1 MNKIHVLLVPVL
13 LAVSAVNSSAQ
24 HTLIPTYRWKASADV
39 ELPAFVDNSLSR
51 YFPPVIDQMG
61 GSCAQAS
68 YIGYMFT
75 YEVNRLLDRDASLP
89 ENRFSYL
96 YTWNF
101 INGGEDEGSIGTDGL
116 NLALQNG
123 VITEKDFPKQ
133 YSGSQFYWASGYEK
147 YFNGMHYR
155 TDHFDEIEVV
165 DAEGIETVKRYLYDR
180 NEPGKCGGIVTFSS
194 RAGEWTFDNSYS
206 GPSGTG
212 YRSLLTSLSP
222 TGAHAMTIVGYD
234 DLVEFDAPDGKVS
247 KGAFIVTNTYGT
259 FFHDNGRFYLPYWFF
274 LQERTGEQ
282 LSKTVT
288 GVTVKYVDPLIVF
301 RVGLEYSS
309 RDDISFNFG
318 VSGSSTDTYPQHNYV
333 VPIAENQG
341 GDYPMRGKYGDS
353 DIEFGFDFSSHVEKM
368 EGMDEPNYFLI
379 VRRDIRGEMKGSGK
393 MLSFSV
399 YDYRKDK
406 DKPVIHTCYE
416 AKGVE
421 LKEGKNI
428 FNVSSVPPP
437 QTSCSAVEWL
447 QTISKEPVSAPF
459 VVRTAKGR
467 FAKMKLDS
475 YDREAGTIQLKYVY
489 NPNSS
494 RRLK

>member
-1 MNKIHVLLVPVL
+1 MNKIHVLLVPAL

-24 HTLIPTYRWKASADV
+24 HTLIPTYRWKASADDV
-39 ELPAFVDNSLSR
+39 ELPAYVDNSLSR

-180 NEPGKCGGIVTFSS
+180 NEPGKCGGIATFSS

-206 GPSGTG
+206 GPSGT
-212 YRSLLTSLSP
+212 
-222 TGAHAMTIVGYD
+222 
-234 DLVEFDAPDGKVS
+234 
-247 KGAFIVTNTYGT
+247 
-259 FFHDNGRFYLPYWFF
+259 
-274 LQERTGEQ
+274 
-282 LSKTVT
+282 
-288 GVTVKYVDPLIVF
+288 
-301 RVGLEYSS
+301 
-309 RDDISFNFG
+309 
-318 VSGSSTDTYPQHNYV
+318 
-333 VPIAENQG
+333 
-341 GDYPMRGKYGDS
+341 
-353 DIEFGFDFSSHVEKM
+353 
-368 EGMDEPNYFLI
+368 
-379 VRRDIRGEMKGSGK
+379 
-393 MLSFSV
+393 
-399 YDYRKDK
+399 
-406 DKPVIHTCYE
+406 
-416 AKGVE
+416 
-421 LKEGKNI
+421 
-428 FNVSSVPPP
+428 
-437 QTSCSAVEWL
+437 
-447 QTISKEPVSAPF
+447 
-459 VVRTAKGR
+459 
-467 FAKMKLDS
+467 
-475 YDREAGTIQLKYVY
+475 
-489 NPNSS
+489 
-494 RRLK
+494 